1 MSEREGSQEKGERPR
16 ARWGDGRIAF
26 YALLP
31 EIVSELRLK
40 APMSRIYAKYK
51 GRLGISYRQFI
62 RLVREYRDQ
71 ASDKVAPVAPPRL
84 EAASPSPPPEAGARK
99 PLYVGPPEE
108 RTFHFDPM
116 DAYRKKYD

>member
-1 MSEREGSQEKGERPR
+1 MSEHERSQEKGESRGPNGETGASPFTR
-16 ARWGDGRIAF
+16 
-26 YALLP
+26 LLP

-40 APMSRIYAKYK
+40 APMSRIYAKHK

-62 RLVREYRDQ
+62 RLVREYRDE
-71 ASDKVAPVAPPRL
+71 ASDEAGPGSPPRL

-99 PLYVGPPEE
+99 PLYIGPPEE

>member
-1 MSEREGSQEKGERPR
+1 MIEDEKRGEKPR
-16 ARWGDGRIAF
+16 AKWGDGRIAF
-26 YALLP
+26 TALLP
-31 EIVSELRLK
+31 EIAGELTRK
-40 APMSRIYAKYK
+40 APMSRIYAKHK
-51 GRLGISYRQFI
+51 TRLGVSYRQFI

-71 ASDKVAPVAPPRL
+71 ASDAAPVGLPGL
-84 EAASPSPPPEAGARK
+84 GAASPSPPAHGRPRT